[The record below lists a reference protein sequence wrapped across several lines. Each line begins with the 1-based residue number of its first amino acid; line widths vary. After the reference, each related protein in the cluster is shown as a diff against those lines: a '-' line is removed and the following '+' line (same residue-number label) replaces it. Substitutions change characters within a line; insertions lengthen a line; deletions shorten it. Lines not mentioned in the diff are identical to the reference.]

1 VERGGGRGG
10 EKDIVCKVRV
20 RVVTCIPLAAVFLG
34 GCAPSI
40 LLKSLHGSHL
50 SETSMPMVQDSFMFD
65 MRKISF
71 SPARQFCGG
80 RRRGKEAVVSAER
93 GRRGGTG
100 LVRFTLTIRKDFPC
114 LALPK
119 MLMMLQ
125 GFLATGANTPCT
137 SST

>member
-71 SPARQFCGG
+71 SPARQFM
-80 RRRGKEAVVSAER
+80 RN
-93 GRRGGTG
+93 
-100 LVRFTLTIRKDFPC
+100 DFPC

-119 MLMMLQ
+119 MLTREHWL
-125 GFLATGANTPCT
+125 LRTEPKTLRTSCT
-137 SST
+137 FRPSAPSALIHFWLLNWLIDSSF